1 MDIARTFSCIICK
14 KIPIKAPWFAHCCE
28 SFYCNECLTGWTE
41 KTKMCFNHFYG
52 ICNKKIDANE
62 IRGFKFDIWKKLDPQ
77 CSFCKRNINIGSIH
91 FHEYICSRPKRGKK
105 PNQPN
110 EADWSNLIKSL
121 SGPNYSRNL
130 KKKMSSVRNV
140 IGDLQKTEK
149 VHSELMIALLAAKTY
164 CKETRK
170 KSIEKVI
177 NHLIQ
182 SINANDEVYAA
193 FNKLTP
199 LQTAALR

>member
-1 MDIARTFSCIICK
+1 
-14 KIPIKAPWFAHCCE
+14 
-28 SFYCNECLTGWTE
+28 
-41 KTKMCFNHFYG
+41 
-52 ICNKKIDANE
+52 
-62 IRGFKFDIWKKLDPQ
+62 
-77 CSFCKRNINIGSIH
+77 
-91 FHEYICSRPKRGKK
+91 
-105 PNQPN
+105 
-110 EADWSNLIKSL
+110 
-121 SGPNYSRNL
+121 
-130 KKKMSSVRNV
+130 MSSVRNV

-182 SINANDEVYAA
+182 SINTNDEVYAA